1 MYRIPFAHFNIE
13 CDTVDEMLAVV
24 RKRKRGALN
33 GIIQGGPPKTKKV
46 KKVAPKAKKSFSAV
60 VKPKTTWTKAKTTK
74 KPKKKHHITLMWE
87 QAEKIAAQKNISK
100 KEAFKLVPRKK

>member
-33 GIIQGGPPKTKKV
+33 GLIKVKSRPPKV
-46 KKVAPKAKKSFSAV
+46 KKAKKSFSAT
-60 VKPKTTWTKAKTTK
+60 VKPKTTWTKAKTVK
-74 KPKKKHHITLMWE
+74 KPKPKKHHITLMWE
-87 QAEKIAAQKNISK
+87 QAEKLAKQKNISK
-100 KEAFKLVPRKK
+100 REAFKLLPKKKK